1 VPDRPSVLV
10 VVQRYGDVSGG
21 AEAHARELVAHLRPH
36 ADLAVATTTAADYWT
51 WENAYTAGIDEVD
64 GVTVHRFPVESGRTR
79 DFRLREHRAFQK
91 THALSDENA
100 FVRAQGPVAPE
111 LLEHLRRFGRDFDA
125 VLFFT
130 YIYYPTVY
138 GLPLVPER
146 AILIPTAHD
155 EPALRL
161 SVYRRLFHA
170 PRAIAFNSV
179 EERQLVHRTFANQR
193 IPSEIAGVGVD
204 VPAQRDA
211 ARFRARFGIE
221 GPYVLYLGRI
231 VESKGCGTLFDQFL
245 RWQGTRDATPVTLV
259 LAGRGDP
266 EMPVPS
272 DPRIRHVGPLS
283 DQQKF
288 DALAAATALVMPE
301 PARVALDGHARGLGR
316 GPSGHRGRAL
326 TGVVVDGRACG
337 RRARVSLVDGIRR
350 DRGAARRRPAPRRA
364 ARSCRPAIRGVH
376 LHVAGRGGEVPR
388 PLRRGRRPQ
397 LLGDRDRAG
406 LDPLH
411 GHRRVQDRLHGTI
424 LGGRVVLAF
433 DDDVDRP
440 EEHGR
445 EARGEAAARIARHR
459 ARTRREDHA
468 VVAGSGPIRVLNVT
482 GDRRLVRL
490 DRMAHDDRPATV
502 IRRGCQGRTR

>member
-288 DALAAATALVMPE
+288 DALAAATALVMPSLLE
-301 PARVALDGHARGLGR
+301 SLSMVTLEAWAAGRPVIVDARSPVLSSMAARAGAGLAYRSWMEFAEIAELLVADPLLGERLGR
-316 GPSGHRGRAL
+316 A
-326 TGVVVDGRACG
+326 G
-337 RRARVSLVDGIRR
+337 RRFVESTYTWPAVVEKYR
-350 DRGAARRRPAPRRA
+350 DLFAEVAARN
-364 ARSCRPAIRGVH
+364 S
-376 LHVAGRGGEVPR
+376 
-388 PLRRGRRPQ
+388 
-397 LLGDRDRAG
+397 
-406 LDPLH
+406 
-411 GHRRVQDRLHGTI
+411 
-424 LGGRVVLAF
+424 
-433 DDDVDRP
+433 
-440 EEHGR
+440 
-445 EARGEAAARIARHR
+445 
-459 ARTRREDHA
+459 
-468 VVAGSGPIRVLNVT
+468 
-482 GDRRLVRL
+482 
-490 DRMAHDDRPATV
+490 
-502 IRRGCQGRTR
+502 